1 MTNNQEGNKDDREM
15 NILIVI
21 NDLGSGGAQ
30 RSLISF
36 LQCLEEKNL
45 LDKYNIDLLVSDRAG
60 IFLEKVPSKVNILD
74 TAKNIMW
81 MNCPLSNRRLL
92 KKINFEAAIYK
103 IKWIITRKINIAC
116 GNFYTGKT
124 LWENW
129 KNVIPK
135 MEKKYDVAI
144 SYMDGWPNY
153 YVIEKVQACKK
164 VLWIHNEYQKLNY
177 DANYDINYYSKCDK
191 IITISKECLN
201 SFVSV
206 FPEYKDKIC
215 ILENITLARD
225 ILRKA
230 EEEVASEFIHRKNV
244 LKILSIGRLSQ
255 QKAFD
260 LAIMAARKLR
270 EKKVEFFWLILGEGS
285 ERSKLEKLIHDNN
298 LDHCVSLV
306 GIKSNPYPYIRE
318 CDIFVQTSRFEGKSI
333 VLDEAKIFA
342 KPIVV
347 TNYDTVYD
355 SISHMENGL
364 ISEMDAESIALNI
377 IKLQNDQ
384 FLRKTLTDKLR
395 NESHGNEDELQ
406 KYISVMLREE

>member
-1 MTNNQEGNKDDREM
+1 M

-36 LQCLEEKNL
+36 LQCLADKSL
-45 LDKYNIDLLVSDRAG
+45 LDKYNIDLLVSDCAG
-60 IFLEKVPSKVNILD
+60 IFLERVPSKVNILD

-92 KKINFEAAIYK
+92 NNVSFEAVMYK
-103 IKWIITRKINIAC
+103 LKWIITRKINIAS
-116 GNFYTGKT
+116 GNFYTGKI

-129 KNVIPK
+129 KKVIPK
-135 MEKKYDVAI
+135 MKKNYDVAI

-153 YVIEKVQACKK
+153 YVIEKVQARKK

-177 DANYDINYYSKCDK
+177 DANYDINYYSECDK

-225 ILRKA
+225 ILCKA
-230 EEEVASEFIHRKNV
+230 EDNVASEFVNRKNI

-260 LAIMAARKLR
+260 LAIMAARRLR
-270 EKKVEFFWLILGEGS
+270 EKKVEFFWLILGEGPD
-285 ERSKLEKLIHDNN
+285 RSTLEKLIHDNH
-298 LDHCVSLV
+298 LEQCVVLA
-306 GIKSNPYPYIRE
+306 GIKSNPYPYIKE

-377 IKLQNDQ
+377 IKLQNNHT
-384 FLRKTLTDKLR
+384 LRKALTDKLR
-395 NESHGNEDELQ
+395 NESHGNENELH
-406 KYISVMLREE
+406 KYVSVMLE